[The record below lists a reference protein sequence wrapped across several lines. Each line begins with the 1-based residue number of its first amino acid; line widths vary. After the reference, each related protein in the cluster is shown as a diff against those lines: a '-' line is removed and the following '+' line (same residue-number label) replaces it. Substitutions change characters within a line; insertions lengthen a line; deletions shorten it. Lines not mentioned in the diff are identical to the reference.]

1 MKPVLLSVFL
11 LAACDSEAPPATPTG
26 QPAPQGGLLD
36 VTSRN
41 PDPPTAVRATH
52 EEMLADQAAPRHPS
66 DGGGRA
72 WLIEGP
78 RSIVANGRGRWTFG
92 FEVGPLGVGVGGM
105 IGFQTSPF
113 WDWSAPHDLN
123 PAMPGFT
130 TVALQDRGEGDAL
143 ELQVEAPGNGL
154 FMATVAG
161 RPLQP
166 GETLRFVYGASDAR
180 AVADRYAEE
189 EESFWFTCDGDG
201 DGVRG
206 LLAEVPTVTIL
217 PGPAADLHLFLP
229 PTAKPGQL
237 VTLTATVLDRFG
249 NAGIPFE
256 GELLLAR
263 DAKWPGLLPE
273 RLVFRAE
280 DRGTLDFEFA
290 MPADADSG
298 VMRIGGGAVTT
309 AKKSSQSRPLT
320 AMSNPMWVDPNA
332 PRILVADLHGHSN
345 LSDGTGRPEDFY
357 AYARDA
363 AALDVA
369 VLTDHDHWGMRFL
382 DDHAAMWER
391 ITRAVRKANDPGH
404 FTALLGF
411 EWTSWIHGHRHVL
424 YFEDKGPLISSLDA
438 TDPDQL
444 WDALR
449 ALAGQGIRALTFAH
463 HSAGAP
469 VATNWSFPPDPQ
481 FEPVTEV
488 ASVHGS
494 SEAWDSPGKVGGAWR
509 GNFVRDVLDAGI
521 PLGFVG
527 SGDSHDGHPG
537 LAQLNATSGGLAM
550 LFSETNDRE
559 GVRASLQARHCYA
572 TNGERMVLVVELAGQ
587 PMGRD
592 VDAAQLTPSKTLAIK
607 LFGTA
612 PLERVE
618 VIRSG
623 QVVASLNRARLGQL
637 PSVPPDFVADLPLA
651 DIGLKDLQPG
661 EYVYVRATQTGSGL
675 AWSSPWFVR

>member
-11 LAACDSEAPPATPTG
+11 LAACGSESPPATPTG
-26 QPAPQGGLLD
+26 QPAPPGGLLD
-36 VTSRN
+36 VASRN

-52 EEMLADQAAPRHPS
+52 EEMLADRAAPRHPS

-72 WLIEGP
+72 WLIDGP
-78 RSIVANGRGRWTFG
+78 RSIAANGRGRWTFG
-92 FEVGPLGVGVGGM
+92 FEVGPLGIAAGGM

-113 WDWSAPHDLN
+113 WDWSAPHEFN

-130 TVALQDRGEGDAL
+130 TV
-143 ELQVEAPGNGL
+143 ELKERVADDTLKLGVEAPGNGL
-154 FMATVAG
+154 FMVTVAG
-161 RPLQP
+161 RALRP
-166 GETLRFVYGASDAR
+166 GETLHFVYGASDAR

-206 LLAEVPTVTIL
+206 LLAEVPTVTIV

-237 VTLTATVLDRFG
+237 ATLTATVLDRFG
-249 NAGIPFE
+249 NTGIAFE

-263 DAKWPGLLPE
+263 DSKWPGLLPE
-273 RLVFRAE
+273 RLVFTAE
-280 DRGTLDFEFA
+280 DRGTVEYEFA
-290 MPADADSG
+290 LPKDATPG
-298 VMRIGGGAVTT
+298 VMRIAGGAVTT
-309 AKKSSQSRPLT
+309 GAKSTQMRPLT
-320 AMSNPMWVDPNA
+320 AMSNQMWIDPAA
-332 PRILVADLHGHSN
+332 PRLLVGDLHGHSN

-357 AYARDA
+357 TYARKV

-382 DDHAAMWER
+382 DDHDVMWER

-444 WDALR
+444 WAALR

-494 SEAWDSPGKVGGAWR
+494 SEAWDSPNKVRGAES
-509 GNFVRDVLDAGI
+509 GQFVRDVLDAGI
-521 PLGFVG
+521 ALGFVG
-527 SGDSHDGHPG
+527 SGDGHDGHPG
-537 LAQLNATSGGLAM
+537 LAQLNASSGGLAM
-550 LFSETNDRE
+550 LYSESNDRE

-572 TNGERMVLVVELAGQ
+572 TNGERIVLVVELAGQ
-587 PMGRD
+587 PMGRN
-592 VDAAQLTPSKTLAIK
+592 VQAAQLTPSQTLGIK

-612 PLERVE
+612 PLERLE

-623 QVVASLNRARLGQL
+623 QVVADLNRARLGQL
-637 PSVPPDFVADLPLA
+637 PNVPPDYAAEMPLGEV
-651 DIGLKDLQPG
+651 GLQELRPG
-661 EYVYVRATQTGSGL
+661 EYVYLRVTQAGSGL
-675 AWSSPWFVR
+675 AWSSPWFIK